1 MTDANVG
8 DVEDLIKSAPPETA
22 SSGIV
27 VGGETDH
34 PVKDFKSAPETI
46 VVAGGETDPVKKL
59 FAIGIVTFV
68 VALVVGVSIAL
79 GVNSSGKSGE
89 FFFFHGLVCVCG
101 FDYIL
106 CTVGHPPNLCS
117 SSALRN

>member
-1 MTDANVG
+1 MTDANGG

-34 PVKDFKSAPETI
+34 PVKDFKSAP

-79 GVNSSGKSGE
+79 GVNSSGTSGE
-89 FFFFHGLVCVCG
+89 FFFLGLVCVCG

-117 SSALRN
+117 SALRN

>member
-1 MTDANVG
+1 MQTA
-8 DVEDLIKSAPPETA
+8 ETSRISSSPPPPETA

-34 PVKDFKSAPETI
+34 PVKDFKSAP

-89 FFFFHGLVCVCG
+89 LFFSSGWCVCVVLIIFC
-101 FDYIL
+101 
-106 CTVGHPPNLCS
+106 
-117 SSALRN
+117 AR

>member
-1 MTDANVG
+1 MADANGG

-27 VGGETDH
+27 VGETDH

-89 FFFFHGLVCVCG
+89 FFFSLGCVCVCACVCVVLIIY
-101 FDYIL
+101 F
-106 CTVGHPPNLCS
+106 
-117 SSALRN
+117 AR

>member
-1 MTDANVG
+1 MTDANGG

-34 PVKDFKSAPETI
+34 PVKDFKSAP

-68 VALVVGVSIAL
+68 VALVVGVKIGS
-79 GVNSSGKSGE
+79 GSSWASPRPGGS
-89 FFFFHGLVCVCG
+89 
-101 FDYIL
+101 L
-106 CTVGHPPNLCS
+106 CPQTVPSFL
-117 SSALRN
+117 

>member
-1 MTDANVG
+1 MTDANGG

-22 SSGIV
+22 SSGI
-27 VGGETDH
+27 
-34 PVKDFKSAPETI
+34 
-46 VVAGGETDPVKKL
+46 VAGGETDPVKKL

-89 FFFFHGLVCVCG
+89 LFFSSGWCVCVVLIIFC
-101 FDYIL
+101 
-106 CTVGHPPNLCS
+106 
-117 SSALRN
+117 AR

>member
-1 MTDANVG
+1 MTDANGG

-22 SSGIV
+22 SSGIA

-34 PVKDFKSAPETI
+34 PVKDFKSAP

-89 FFFFHGLVCVCG
+89 LFFSSGWCVCVVLIIFC
-101 FDYIL
+101 
-106 CTVGHPPNLCS
+106 
-117 SSALRN
+117 AR

>member
-1 MTDANVG
+1 MTDANGG

-22 SSGIV
+22 SSGM
-27 VGGETDH
+27 
-34 PVKDFKSAPETI
+34 SAP

-68 VALVVGVSIAL
+68 VALAVGVSIAL

-89 FFFFHGLVCVCG
+89 FFFSSVWCVCVVLIIFC
-101 FDYIL
+101 
-106 CTVGHPPNLCS
+106 
-117 SSALRN
+117 AR